1 MSLLTV
7 LMDLSIHCLVFPVLQ
22 NKNINFSWPF
32 PFLMN
37 HFKVELLDQL
47 FPVPIGEV
55 TSFEQ
60 VVAPLDFFPVVKF
73 HNTGKAFIHENDF
86 TILLAHSAIDKQ
98 LPSHLFEGFGG
109 IDDIL
114 KSKSVNDS
122 IKLII
127 VKRHFCDISHNII
140 VTHGRKHFCH
150 TNRSHVGTQVNQ
162 REVGRGLVKLKI
174 SIRSSTSLQN
184 LH

>member
-1 MSLLTV
+1 
-7 LMDLSIHCLVFPVLQ
+7 
-22 NKNINFSWPF
+22 
-32 PFLMN
+32 MN

-60 VVAPLDFFPVVKF
+60 VVAPLYFFPVMKF
-73 HNTGKAFIHENDF
+73 HNTGKAFVHENDF
-86 TILLAHSAIDKQ
+86 TILLAHSAIDEQ
-98 LPSHLFEGFGG
+98 LPSHLFEGFVG

-114 KSKSVNDS
+114 KSKSINDS
-122 IKLII
+122 IKLVI
-127 VKRHFCDISHNII
+127 VEWHFCDISHNII
-140 VTHGRKHFCH
+140 VTHGRKHFGH
-150 TNRSHVGTQVNQ
+150 TDRSHVGAQVNQ

-174 SIRSSTSLQN
+174 SIRSRTSLQN